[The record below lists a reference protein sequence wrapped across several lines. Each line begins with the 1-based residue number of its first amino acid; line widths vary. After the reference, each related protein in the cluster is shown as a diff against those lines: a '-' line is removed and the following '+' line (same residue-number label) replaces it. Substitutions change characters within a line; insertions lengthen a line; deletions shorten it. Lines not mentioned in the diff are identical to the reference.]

1 MKIFKILACVN
12 ILLLLVCFLLEAYVK
27 SDTTRIFSKMNDI
40 QAIMK
45 FVTTI
50 SISIDIILFIINI

>member
-12 ILLLLVCFLLEAYVK
+12 ILLLLICFLLETYVK